1 MRLIKREGERAGN
14 ASAITSSA
22 NAAQPQTAHAN
33 TASIAHAIAQQ
44 NAPQSPQSCA
54 RPAAGEQRSEQRRS
68 DNAPRSEVSAERRQ
82 DKPQPKRFID
92 GIDAELYQKLLNE
105 LGLPAR
111 RTKRVDVD
119 LARRMH
125 MAGWSYGQ
133 IAKHFK
139 VSSCTVRRRL
149 EKERGRS

>member
-1 MRLIKREGERAGN
+1 MGLIKREGERAHN
-14 ASAITSSA
+14 ASAIISSA
-22 NAAQPQTAHAN
+22 NAAQPQMTHAN
-33 TASIAHAIAQQ
+33 TASMPYVNVQQ
-44 NAPQSPQSCA
+44 NAPQGPQSCA

-82 DKPQPKRFID
+82 DKPQPRQFID

-105 LGLPAR
+105 LGQPAR

-125 MAGWSYGQ
+125 MAGWSYAQ
-133 IAKHFK
+133 IGRHFR